1 MNMISDE
8 FRLRSFVDKL
18 AEAGDL
24 LVEDGAV
31 ALGDV
36 AARMEG
42 EPRASLFTN
51 IGGNGEELVGNVIGS
66 RARLALA
73 LGTTPDGAL
82 AELNRRLARPGEVF
96 EVESADAPVHQV
108 IQTGDDI
115 DLTAFPVHLQHELD
129 GAPYISAAYDVSR
142 KADPANFNLGCRRLM
157 LRGKR
162 TTGVDL
168 NAPSDLRVRYLAAVE
183 KGEKVPVAFIVGSH
197 PLDYLGATMQGQ
209 DDELKLVASL
219 RGAPLPLV
227 KCVTQDILVPADSE
241 IVLEGY
247 LDPAGYVEREGPYGE
262 YMGFYGETK
271 LNPLFHVTAVT
282 RRSDALFQTVTISGK
297 KLAQTDTAQLASLAT
312 EIKLWDVLSRTVK
325 QPVAV
330 YDVPSS
336 GGISNN
342 ARVSMNAVYPGES
355 RNAIMAILGGV
366 DIKTVIVTDGDIDI
380 FDDDQIDWAM
390 ATRFQPDV
398 DTIVV
403 SGLRSTPLD
412 PSVKNIMNG
421 GAKLGMDLTR
431 GIGQGGKRWSVP
443 EAPVIEVAADA
454 PARDALEI
462 LAEGPATFADLM
474 RKAGTGDGREI
485 VLQLEAGIDAGTVR
499 LDAEGVWVLEDEASA
514 ESGGAGA

>member
-1 MNMISDE
+1 MTIEQAISERAAAAPITDE
-8 FRLRSFVDKL
+8 FRLRTFVDKL

-24 LVEDGAV
+24 SIETGAV
-31 ALGDV
+31 QLGDV
-36 AARMEG
+36 AGRMEA

-51 IGGNGEELVGNVIGS
+51 IGGTGEELVGNVIGS

-82 AELNRRLARPGEVF
+82 AELTARLARPGEL
-96 EVESADAPVHQV
+96 VEYASADAPVHQV

-115 DLTAFPVHLQHELD
+115 DLTAFPVHLQHEFD

-142 KADPANFNLGCRRLM
+142 KANAEHFNLGCRRLM

-183 KGEKVPVAFIVGSH
+183 AGERLPVAFVVGSH

-209 DDELKLVASL
+209 DDELRLLSSL
-219 RGAPLPLV
+219 RGAPLPVV
-227 KCVTQDILVPADSE
+227 KCVTQDLLVPADCE

-271 LNPLFHVTAVT
+271 LNPLFHVTAIT

-297 KLAQTDTAQLASLAT
+297 KLARTDTAQLASLAT
-312 EIKLWDVLSRTVK
+312 EIKLWDVLSRAVK

-336 GGISNN
+336 
-342 ARVSMNAVYPGES
+342 
-355 RNAIMAILGGV
+355 
-366 DIKTVIVTDGDIDI
+366 
-380 FDDDQIDWAM
+380 
-390 ATRFQPDV
+390 
-398 DTIVV
+398 
-403 SGLRSTPLD
+403 
-412 PSVKNIMNG
+412 
-421 GAKLGMDLTR
+421 
-431 GIGQGGKRWSVP
+431 
-443 EAPVIEVAADA
+443 
-454 PARDALEI
+454 
-462 LAEGPATFADLM
+462 
-474 RKAGTGDGREI
+474 
-485 VLQLEAGIDAGTVR
+485 
-499 LDAEGVWVLEDEASA
+499 
-514 ESGGAGA
+514 

>member
-1 MNMISDE
+1 MISDE
-8 FRLRSFVDKL
+8 FRLRTFVDRL

-24 LVEDGAV
+24 LIDDDPVSLAQV
-31 ALGDV
+31 AGRLE
-36 AARMEG
+36 A
-42 EPRASLFTN
+42 EPRATLFRN
-51 IGGNGEELVGNVIGS
+51 LGGTGEQLVGNVIGS

-73 LGTTPDGAL
+73 LGTAPDGAL
-82 AELNRRLARPGEVF
+82 AELTSRLARPGELR
-96 EVESADAPVHQV
+96 EVESAEAPVHQV
-108 IQTGDDI
+108 IQTGDEI
-115 DLTAFPVHLQHELD
+115 DLTTFPVHLQHEYD

-142 KADPANFNLGCRRLM
+142 KANPDHFNLGCRRLM

-183 KGEKVPVAFIVGSH
+183 AGERLPVAFVVGSH

-209 DDELKLVASL
+209 EDELRLVSSL
-219 RGAPLPLV
+219 RGAPLPVV
-227 KCVTQDILVPADSE
+227 KCVTQDLLVPADCE

-312 EIKLWDVLSRTVK
+312 EIKLWDVLSRAVK

-342 ARVSMNAVYPGES
+342 ARVSMRSVYPGES
-355 RNAIMAILGGV
+355 RNAILAILGSV
-366 DIKTVIVTDGDIDI
+366 DVKTVVVTDEDIDI
-380 FDDDQIDWAM
+380 FSDEEVDWAM

-403 SGLRSTPLD
+403 GGLRSTPLD

-421 GAKLGMDLTR
+421 GAKLGLDLTR

-443 EAPVIEVAADA
+443 EAPVIEIDAAAQTRAVLD
-454 PARDALEI
+454 I
-462 LAEGPATFADLM
+462 LSDGPATFADLM
-474 RKAGTGDGREI
+474 RRAATADGREL
-485 VLQLEAGIDAGTVR
+485 VRQLDDALAAGAVQ
-499 LDAEGVWVLEDEASA
+499 LDADGTWQLVPESA
-514 ESGGAGA
+514 GGPTA